1 MPLKFFLTAI
11 FKMDNQQGPT
21 IYDKE
26 LCSILC
32 DSLDRR
38 VVWGRMN
45 TYICIA
51 ESLCSLPETITT
63 LLTGY
68 TPIQNKKYK
77 YKTNKQAKHLFAIL
91 LLIYLFYYRE
101 GVSAK
106 NLEK

>member
-26 LCSILC
+26 LCSIS
-32 DSLDRR
+32 SLDRR
-38 VVWGRMN
+38 VVWGSMN

-68 TPIQNKKYK
+68 TPTQNKKYK

>member
-26 LCSILC
+26 LCSIS
-32 DSLDRR
+32 SLDRR

-68 TPIQNKKYK
+68 TPM
-77 YKTNKQAKHLFAIL
+77 
-91 LLIYLFYYRE
+91 
-101 GVSAK
+101 
-106 NLEK
+106 